1 MCRGSLVVTGSRSCC
16 LWLQS
21 FSSISTRTPHHQSPS
36 WGRKIVPLRPV
47 LNSSYTHC
55 EIVIFFMLWLGL
67 VYSSRRS
74 AHCPIFLN
82 TGRTNEGR
90 RKNLICPFQDQ
101 LIWGWWRT
109 RRHLF
114 YQVSRTE
121 HRGCCVADRPSVQR
135 SEASGRVGPVAS
147 IINQSLSFYLM
158 TQWVIL
164 ISAFELFL
172 TALVK
177 EEMSRMPRG
186 VHFMAMRGGSLASAR
201 GKTVAGIPAFML
213 KTYEKNKQPGLKS
226 GLTGDALASSS
237 GCFLSEPS
245 W

>member
-1 MCRGSLVVTGSRSCC
+1 M
-16 LWLQS
+16 
-21 FSSISTRTPHHQSPS
+21 
-36 WGRKIVPLRPV
+36 
-47 LNSSYTHC
+47 
-55 EIVIFFMLWLGL
+55 
-67 VYSSRRS
+67 YSSRRS
-74 AHCPIFLN
+74 AHCLIFLN
-82 TGRTNEGR
+82 MGRTNEGR
-90 RKNLICPFQDQ
+90 RKNLICPFQAQ
-101 LIWGWWRT
+101 LIWGWWCT

-121 HRGCCVADRPSVQR
+121 HRGWCVADRPSVQS

-147 IINQSLSFYLM
+147 RINQSLSYLM
-158 TQWVIL
+158 TQWVFL

-226 GLTGDALASSS
+226 GLTGDALTSSS